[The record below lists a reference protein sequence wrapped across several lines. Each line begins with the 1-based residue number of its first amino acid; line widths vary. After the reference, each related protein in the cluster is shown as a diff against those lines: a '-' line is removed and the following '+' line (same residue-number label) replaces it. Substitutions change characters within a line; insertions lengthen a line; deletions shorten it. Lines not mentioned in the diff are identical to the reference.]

1 MPGSHACDH
10 PGCEAA
16 FAKRGNLA
24 VHKRTHTGEKPFRC
38 DHPGCEAS
46 FTQRSH
52 LVVHKRTHTGERP
65 FRCEHP
71 GCGAAFSE
79 GGDLAKHKRTHTG
92 ERPFRCKH
100 PGCGASFSQSGGL
113 AGHKRIHTGE
123 KPFRCDH
130 PGCEASFAASGD
142 LAKHKRAHTGEKPFR
157 CDHPGCG
164 ASFSQNGNLT
174 AHKRIHT
181 GETPF
186 QCDDPSCKAMR
197 VAFARAKQLT
207 RHRDAL
213 HTKEGR
219 QRRKRQ
225 EEAMKNAL
233 VFAGYAES
241 FTRGRTPGPKEFIR
255 EAYFDHRCALAR
267 DFAAGEKKFGYCDFV
282 VCCPSGRLVFLEVD
296 ESQHEAYSQL
306 CETTRMFNIC
316 ASIALSG
323 EEMNVFWLRLHP
335 DRPFWW
341 KRAKRNPPAADRRR
355 EVVGFLDRLQPSP
368 EDKPMEIGYAFYDCK
383 DGKWPDVLGDAEYRS
398 EVRPAVVALHD
409 SPARTRLPWR
419 PTSPWPRVASAE
431 ATVEG
436 GEEVTPFCV
445 SCNE

>member
-71 GCGAAFSE
+71 GCGAAFSD

-130 PGCEASFAASGD
+130 SGCEASFSQTSP
-142 LAKHKRAHTGEKPFR
+142 LTIHKRTHTGER
-157 CDHPGCG
+157 
-164 ASFSQNGNLT
+164 
-174 AHKRIHT
+174 
-181 GETPF
+181 PF

-219 QRRKRQ
+219 QGRKRQ

-282 VCCPSGRLVFLEVD
+282 VRCPSGRLVFLEVD

-323 EEMNVFWLRLHP
+323 EEINVFWLRLHP
-335 DRPFWW
+335 DRPFQW
-341 KRAKRNPPAADRRR
+341 KGTTRNPSAADRRR
-355 EVVGFLDRLQPSP
+355 EVVALIDGLQQSP

-409 SPARTRLPWR
+409 SSARTRLPWR

-445 SCNE
+445 PCNE